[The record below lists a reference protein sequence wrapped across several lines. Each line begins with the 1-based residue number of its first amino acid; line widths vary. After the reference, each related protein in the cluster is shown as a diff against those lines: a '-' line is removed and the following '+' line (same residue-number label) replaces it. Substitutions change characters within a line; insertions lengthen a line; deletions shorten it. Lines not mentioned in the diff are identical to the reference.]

1 MARAE
6 AADPRQLGE
15 GRPNERLRGVICV
28 AAAALIYT
36 LQDVI
41 IKLLSGRYPLP
52 EALAIRCLVGFL
64 PLLVLV
70 HFDGGLGRLRIRWTR
85 GLLLRGFLMLLSY
98 TCYYLSIAALPLAAA
113 VSLFYSSPL
122 FLVALAGPVLG
133 ERVGLRR
140 WLAIL
145 VGFGGVLIV
154 SRPDGAA
161 IDPAAFLS
169 LGAAI
174 FYALAQLMTRRLAD
188 GERASIMILAQNVV
202 YFVATLAMGL
212 IAGRGGFAQSS
223 DASLQFLLRAWV
235 MPTPFDLG
243 LLALTGFVAAIAGWL
258 QTQAYRIAPV
268 NDVAPFEYSAIPWA
282 TVCGLVI
289 WGEIPSAS
297 TWPGILVIVAAG
309 VYLLHKPRAQ
319 R

>member
-1 MARAE
+1 MHDLVIRNGTVV
-6 AADPRQLGE
+6 DGT
-15 GRPNERLRGVICV
+15 GRERFVGVRIGPYV
-28 AAAALIYT
+28 
-36 LQDVI
+36 
-41 IKLLSGRYPLP
+41 LSKFLV
-52 EALAIRCLVGFL
+52 LA
-64 PLLVLV
+64 PLLLGMSVIMLAVLRL
-70 HFDGGLGRLRIRWTR
+70 FDRLPQASFGTYA
-85 GLLLRGFLMLLSY
+85 ML
-98 TCYYLSIAALPLAAA
+98 T
-113 VSLFYSSPL
+113 FTL

-145 VGFGGVLIV
+145 VGFCGVLIV

-268 NDVAPFEYSAIPWA
+268 NEVAPFEYSAIPWA

-297 TWPGILVIVAAG
+297 TWPG
-309 VYLLHKPRAQ
+309 PRPTCRPRSPSIPTWGSSSGSGPITPTGSPRKWPSSPSCGRRRRRAC
-319 R
+319 